1 LIPASQR
8 NEIVASLHKTLEHE
22 LAKKVEEGS
31 EEEMTLTFDG
41 DSIKSTWMVPEM
53 APAICAIC
61 GKGCIEKGLP
71 MCINGNPF
79 CG

>member
-1 LIPASQR
+1 MHG
-8 NEIVASLHKTLEHE
+8 VLEKE
-22 LAKKVEEGS
+22 LAKLVEDGTS

-41 DSIKSTWMVPEM
+41 DTIKGDWMIPEM

-61 GKGCIEKGLP
+61 GKQCVEKGLP
-71 MCINGNPF
+71 LCINGNPF